1 MSEQANI
8 SRPEDIQINEQE
20 EVRQILGAPPG
31 WILYWGITF
40 IAMAMVILT
49 VIAQIVKYP
58 DTIPCRILITT
69 ENPPIRVVSRVD
81 GKIEELLV
89 SDRQI
94 VDKGE
99 LLAVMESTAKRA
111 DVETL
116 LDFLAQQPNDIAD
129 WEEDGLPQFLQ
140 LGPIQNAYASF
151 VKQFAT
157 YQYEKSTTILSK
169 RKRSLRRQIRE
180 LKAMNRSLE
189 GQAKTLADV
198 ERLRYKDWQ
207 RQKKL
212 GGAGVSSAVE
222 IEKSQ
227 AVYLDAKR
235 QKEAISTSV
244 IDNRVRIA
252 ELDMTIAEI
261 KKQLADKLENF
272 LFDLGE
278 SRQSLQSQL
287 LNWQQNY
294 LVYAPIAGMASM
306 SKVWSA
312 QQFVKT
318 TDEIMTIV
326 PQEKAGKFIAKGQ
339 LPGLRSGKVAIGTRV
354 NIRLDGFP
362 YQEFGVV
369 PSSISDIAPVS
380 EGGSYLIYLDISDSL
395 TTTYGKQVD
404 FRQEMQG
411 TGLVITQDRSILER
425 LLDRVISAL
434 KN

>member
-252 ELDMTIAEI
+252 EL
-261 KKQLADKLENF
+261 
-272 LFDLGE
+272 
-278 SRQSLQSQL
+278 
-287 LNWQQNY
+287 
-294 LVYAPIAGMASM
+294 
-306 SKVWSA
+306 
-312 QQFVKT
+312 
-318 TDEIMTIV
+318 
-326 PQEKAGKFIAKGQ
+326 
-339 LPGLRSGKVAIGTRV
+339 
-354 NIRLDGFP
+354 
-362 YQEFGVV
+362 
-369 PSSISDIAPVS
+369 
-380 EGGSYLIYLDISDSL
+380 
-395 TTTYGKQVD
+395 
-404 FRQEMQG
+404 
-411 TGLVITQDRSILER
+411 
-425 LLDRVISAL
+425 
-434 KN
+434 